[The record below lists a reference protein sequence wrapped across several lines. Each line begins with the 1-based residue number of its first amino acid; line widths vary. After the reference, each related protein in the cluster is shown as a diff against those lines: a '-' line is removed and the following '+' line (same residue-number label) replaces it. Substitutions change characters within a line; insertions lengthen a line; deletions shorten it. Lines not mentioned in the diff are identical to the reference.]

1 MNHSI
6 EENEMLLFI
15 FFDDLEKIVIDFFL
29 DRLDSRLN
37 FFGIKCKKRKKNGKN
52 EKNWQ
57 KKKKKMAKKDIK
69 LKTKKLKLYL
79 VVFEY

>member
-37 FFGIKCKKRKKNGKN
+37 FFGIKCKKRT
-52 EKNWQ
+52 
-57 KKKKKMAKKDIK
+57 KMAKTRKIGK
-69 LKTKKLKLYL
+69 KRRKKWPKKTLN
-79 VVFEY
+79 